1 MRTQLLLFMDNLT
14 VQDMAAI
21 REMMGDHSGKWGQ
34 NTALYSIVVIIAIIA
49 FLWFCRKAGD
59 DKADLA
65 ASVQN
70 LYGRVNA
77 LEPAVTRVAENV
89 SDLNSV
95 TSATTQ
101 AVGDFKKFTLRQL
114 NDLDD
119 AVFVPRTYGE
129 YHHRSGCGC
138 NDSRFIK
145 KSVYTP
151 SETSVEQ
158 FESCG

>member
-1 MRTQLLLFMDNLT
+1 MDMT
-14 VQDMAAI
+14 FQDMAAI
-21 REMMGDHSGKWGQ
+21 REMMDDHRGSKWGQ
-34 NTALYSIVVIIAIIA
+34 NTALWAIVAIILVIA

-77 LEPAVTRVAENV
+77 IEPAVTAHGNAIN
-89 SDLNSV
+89 DLNSV

-101 AVGDFKKFTLRQL
+101 AVGDFKRSALRNL
-114 NDLDD
+114 EALDN
-119 AVFVPRTYGE
+119 AVFVSRCGGG
-129 YHHRSGCGC
+129 RDCGC

-151 SETSVEQ
+151 SSTTVEQ
-158 FESCG
+158 VETCG

>member
-1 MRTQLLLFMDNLT
+1 MDMT
-14 VQDMAAI
+14 FQDMAAI
-21 REMMGDHSGKWGQ
+21 KEMMEDHKGGRWGQ
-34 NTALYSIVVIIAIIA
+34 NTALWAIVAIILVIA

-77 LEPAVTRVAENV
+77 IEPAVTAHGNAIN
-89 SDLNSV
+89 DLNSV

-101 AVGDFKKFTLRQL
+101 AVGDFKSTTLRNL
-114 NDLDD
+114 AALDD
-119 AVFVPRTYGE
+119 AVFAPRIGYD
-129 YHHRSGCGC
+129 HAPARSSCGC
-138 NDSRFIK
+138 TDSRFIK
-145 KSVYTP
+145 KSVFTP

-158 FESCG
+158 IETCG

>member
-1 MRTQLLLFMDNLT
+1 MDNLT
-14 VQDMAAI
+14 LQDLPII
-21 REMMGDHSGKWGQ
+21 REMMGDKGGKWGQ
-34 NTALYSIVVIIAIIA
+34 NTALWAIVAIVIVIA

-70 LYGRVNA
+70 VYARVNA
-77 LEPAVTRVAENV
+77 IEPAVTAQGNAISE
-89 SDLNSV
+89 LKSV

-129 YHHRSGCGC
+129 YYHHRSGCGC

-158 FESCG
+158 IETCG

>member
-1 MRTQLLLFMDNLT
+1 MDNLT
-14 VQDMAAI
+14 LQDLPII
-21 REMMGDHSGKWGQ
+21 REMMGDKGGKWGQ
-34 NTALYSIVVIIAIIA
+34 NTALWAIVAIVIVIA

-70 LYGRVNA
+70 VYARVNA
-77 LEPAVTRVAENV
+77 IEPAVTAQGNAISE
-89 SDLNSV
+89 LKSV
-95 TSATTQ
+95 TTATTQ
-101 AVGDFKKFTLRQL
+101 AVGDFKATALRNL
-114 NDLDD
+114 AALDN
-119 AVFVPRTYGE
+119 AVFTSRYGE
-129 YHHRSGCGC
+129 HHSCGC

-158 FESCG
+158 IETCG